1 MDVDVGNGAAPS
13 PPPIPPSA
21 AGDGE
26 GGTGS
31 LLGSIANDLSTLI
44 TKQVELAKQE
54 LGEMV
59 SARAQGAGGF
69 AVAAVLALF
78 VIGFLGLTIAEALDL
93 VMPRWAAMLTVTV
106 LFLLL
111 AGIAIVAA
119 RARLRNA
126 PSTPE
131 LTRASLKEDVEWAKR
146 RLTR

>member
-1 MDVDVGNGAAPS
+1 MDVDVGSGG

-26 GGTGS
+26 RGTGS
-31 LLGSIANDLSTLI
+31 LLGSIVNDLSTLI

-78 VIGFLGLTIAEALDL
+78 VVGFLGMTIAEALDL
-93 VMPRWAAMLTVTV
+93 VMPRWAAMLTVAG
-106 LFLLL
+106 LFGIL
-111 AGIAIVAA
+111 AAIAIVAA
-119 RARLRNA
+119 RARLRSA
-126 PSTPE
+126 PSAPE

>member
-21 AGDGE
+21 GDGE
-26 GGTGS
+26 AGTGS
-31 LLGSIANDLSTLI
+31 LLGSIANDLSTLV

-59 SARAQGAGGF
+59 SARAQGAGVF

-93 VMPRWAAMLTVTV
+93 VMPRWAAMLTVTG

-111 AGIAIVAA
+111 AVIAIVVA
-119 RARLRNA
+119 RARLRSA
-126 PSTPE
+126 PTAPE
-131 LTRASLKEDVEWAKR
+131 LTRVSLKEDVEWAKR

>member
-1 MDVDVGNGAAPS
+1 VDVDVGNGAATTP
-13 PPPIPPSA
+13 PPSA
-21 AGDGE
+21 RAGGDGT
-26 GGTGS
+26 TGS
-31 LLGSIANDLSTLI
+31 LIGSIVADVSTLI

-59 SARAQGAGGF
+59 SARAQGVGGF

-93 VMPRWAAMLTVTV
+93 VMPRWAAMLTVTG
-106 LFLLL
+106 LFGLL
-111 AGIAIVAA
+111 AAIAVVTA
-119 RARLRNA
+119 RARLRSA
-126 PSTPE
+126 PAAPE

>member
-1 MDVDVGNGAAPS
+1 MDVDVGNGA

-21 AGDGE
+21 AGDGVR
-26 GGTGS
+26 GTGS
-31 LLGSIANDLSTLI
+31 LLGSIVNDVSTLI

-78 VIGFLGLTIAEALDL
+78 VVGFLGMTVAEALDL
-93 VMPRWAAMLTVTV
+93 VMPRWAAMLTVAG
-106 LFLLL
+106 LFGIL
-111 AGIAIVAA
+111 AAIAIVAA
-119 RARLRNA
+119 RARLRSA
-126 PSTPE
+126 PSAPE

>member
-13 PPPIPPSA
+13 PPPMPPS
-21 AGDGE
+21 GDGE
-26 GGTGS
+26 PGTGS

-93 VMPRWAAMLTVTV
+93 VMPRWAAMLTVTG

-111 AGIAIVAA
+111 AAIAIVAA
-119 RARLRNA
+119 RARLRSA
-126 PSTPE
+126 PTAPE